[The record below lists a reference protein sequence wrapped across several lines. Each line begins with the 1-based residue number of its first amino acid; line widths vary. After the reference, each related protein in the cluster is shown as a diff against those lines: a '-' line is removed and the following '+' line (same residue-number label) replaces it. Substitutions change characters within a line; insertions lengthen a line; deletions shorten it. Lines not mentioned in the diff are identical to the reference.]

1 MIEQSTDENT
11 QKSLE
16 QSVSALKRQ
25 KRKATACEAKFQDHE
40 VYSRQTYS
48 KDPSTLLGKK
58 GKLYHASELIKKI
71 KSTLIESVKIRS
83 ELEKILAEHGSSD
96 LGEIKLNE
104 WITFSDDMDKQ
115 IQKKKQEVKTLIGSS
130 SDYLK

>member
-1 MIEQSTDENT
+1 M
-11 QKSLE
+11 
-16 QSVSALKRQ
+16 
-25 KRKATACEAKFQDHE
+25 
-40 VYSRQTYS
+40 
-48 KDPSTLLGKK
+48 LGKK

-71 KSTLIESVKIRS
+71 KSTLIESVKIRA